1 MGTQTYL
8 QNSVK
13 GPDPCALSGTPRP
26 NSTDVHALLI
36 HAIRQAEAKVSSGTG
51 FLHSDAVQLDRG
63 GGEDCLQLLVKGSAL
78 VHLRVLGTGLNIKPA
93 SQSAK

>member
-13 GPDPCALSGTPRP
+13 GPDPCTLSRTPSS
-26 NSTDVHALLI
+26 NSTDVYTLLI
-36 HAIRQAEAKVSSGTG
+36 HAIRQAEAKVSSGSG

-63 GGEDCLQLLVKGSAL
+63 GGEDCLQLLVKGAAL
-78 VHLRVLGTGLNIKPA
+78 VHLRVLGMGLDIIPA
-93 SQSAK
+93 SQ